1 MQATIEYEPV
11 VKKLLEKSEQGRL
24 NWEKSRYGGFYCEI
38 EGRYTFRSNE
48 TDNGYQLTMKDS
60 EQDVIFSVTG
70 EQAVVYDDPKKEELF
85 NMLRDIFELARK
97 KALNVDEKIAT
108 ATGLLDR
115 I

>member
-24 NWEKSRYGGFYCEI
+24 NWVKNPLGGLFCEI
-38 EGRYTFRSNE
+38 EGQYSFGSTK
-48 TDNGYQLTMKDS
+48 TDDGYELTMVDS
-60 EQDVIFSVTG
+60 KADVIFSITG

-85 NMLRDIFELARK
+85 NMLRDLYQLARK
-97 KALNVDEKIAT
+97 KALNVDEKLAT
-108 ATGLLDR
+108 AARLLDK